1 MTKTL
6 NLQLELFSQTLDS
19 KGLIKRFCSSKK
31 PKPPLLSVLVS
42 DIRGKL
48 LELAKIEVAQ
58 YGEAKAKSV
67 IGKAMSK
74 YPEFRTQSKDLMSI
88 IDSVIEEAN
97 SINSKDLKSYIPQ
110 KKKQEKVETKEL
122 PPLKKSE
129 KVVLRFAPGP
139 SGPLHLG
146 HTRALA
152 LNNYYKQ
159 RYNGKLILRLE
170 DTNPN
175 AIDLEAYDMIQE
187 DLEWLGVKAD
197 EVVIQSDRIDI
208 YYADIRKIIFDGGA
222 YVTKSDAEEW
232 RELKRQKKAH
242 PDRDRSPEVQ
252 MAEFESLLSGD
263 NGIVVIKTNLEDPN
277 PALRD
282 FVALRVVDA
291 PHPLQETKYR
301 LWPLYNFAVAID
313 DYRLG
318 ITHVLRGKDHLNN
331 TEKQKWIYKY
341 MGWKEPEFI
350 HYGLV
355 SIPKT
360 NLKTSKI
367 RQSILEGEYSGWD
380 DCRIATIKALA
391 RRGYS
396 SDTFSKYW
404 EASGVK
410 EVDIKFSWQ
419 NFDAMNKDLIDS
431 KSKRLFFVP
440 EPKEFIFK
448 SEKTIEKEA
457 PWHPEN
463 KALGNRLES
472 ITSGSK
478 IYLPST
484 DLSKIIDASEI
495 RLKNLCNVKING
507 KNLEFSGY
515 KHKKGIPI
523 FQWCS
528 GSKEIVLHYP
538 DGTNS
543 KGLVEDNLEGLNNS
557 VVQFERTGFVR
568 LEEDK
573 AFFLHR

>member
-1 MTKTL
+1 MSEVKA
-6 NLQLELFSQTLDS
+6 
-19 KGLIKRFCSSKK
+19 
-31 PKPPLLSVLVS
+31 
-42 DIRGKL
+42 KL
-48 LELAKIEVAQ
+48 LELAKIEAAQ
-58 YGEAKAKSV
+58 YGEAKSKSV
-67 IGKAMSK
+67 IGKAMGK
-74 YPEFRTQSKDLMSI
+74 YPEFRTQAKELMSI

-97 SINSKDLKSYIPQ
+97 SIDANDLKSYIPK
-110 KKKQEKVETKEL
+110 KKKQIKAEPREL
-122 PPLKKSE
+122 PPLVNNE
-129 KVVLRFAPGP
+129 EVVLRFAPGP

-152 LNNYYKQ
+152 LNNYYKKK
-159 RYNGKLILRLE
+159 YNGKLILRLE

-175 AIDLEAYDMIQE
+175 AIDTDAYGMIQE
-187 DLEWLGVKAD
+187 DLKWLGIESD
-197 EVVIQSDRIDI
+197 EVIIQSERVDI
-208 YYADIRKIIFDGGA
+208 YYEDIRKILSEGGA

-232 RELKRQKKAH
+232 RELKNQKKAH
-242 PDRDRSPEVQ
+242 PDRNRKPEVQ
-252 MAEFESLLSGD
+252 IEEFESLLAGD
-263 NGIVVIKTNLEDPN
+263 NGIVVIKTDLEDPN

-282 FVALRVVDA
+282 FVAFRIVDN
-291 PHPLQETKYR
+291 PHPLQKSKYR

-367 RQSILEGEYSGWD
+367 RQSILDGEYTGWD

-396 SDTFSKYW
+396 SETFSKYW

-419 NFDAMNKDLIDS
+419 NFDAMNKDLIDA
-431 KSKRLFFVP
+431 KSKRLFFVSD
-440 EPKEFIFK
+440 PKEFIFE
-448 SEKTIEKEA
+448 SENTIVKEA
-457 PWHPEN
+457 PWHPDN
-463 KALGNRLES
+463 KELGNREES
-472 ITSGSK
+472 IASGSK
-478 IYLPST
+478 IYLPSG
-484 DLSKIIDASEI
+484 DLSKIKDTPEI
-495 RLKNLCNVKING
+495 RLKNLCNVKIVRD
-507 KNLEFSGY
+507 KLEFSDFE
-515 KHKKGIPI
+515 HKKGIPI

-528 GSKEIVLHYP
+528 GSKDIELYYP
-538 DGTNS
+538 DGKITQ
-543 KGLVEDNLEGLNNS
+543 GLVEDNIDELDDT

-568 LEEDK
+568 LEGDK

>member
-1 MTKTL
+1 MSEVKA
-6 NLQLELFSQTLDS
+6 
-19 KGLIKRFCSSKK
+19 
-31 PKPPLLSVLVS
+31 
-42 DIRGKL
+42 KL
-48 LELAKIEVAQ
+48 LELAKIEAAQ
-58 YGEAKAKSV
+58 YGEAKSKSV
-67 IGKAMSK
+67 IGTAMGK
-74 YPEFRTQSKDLMSI
+74 YPEFRTQAKELMSI

-97 SINSKDLKSYIPQ
+97 SIDAKDLKSYIPK
-110 KKKQEKVETKEL
+110 KKKQVKAEPKEL
-122 PPLKKSE
+122 PPLLNNE

-152 LNNYYKQ
+152 LNNYYKK

-175 AIDLEAYDMIQE
+175 AIDTDAYDMIQE
-187 DLEWLGVKAD
+187 DLKWLGIESD
-197 EVVIQSDRIDI
+197 EVVIQSERVDI
-208 YYADIRKIIFDGGA
+208 YYEDIRKILSEGGA

-242 PDRDRSPEVQ
+242 PDRNRKPEVQ
-252 MAEFESLLSGD
+252 IKEFESLLAGD
-263 NGIVVIKTNLEDPN
+263 NGIVVIKTDLEDPN

-282 FVALRVVDA
+282 FVAFRIVDN
-291 PHPLQETKYR
+291 PHPLQKSKYR

-341 MGWKEPEFI
+341 MGWNEPEFI

-367 RQSILEGEYSGWD
+367 RQSILDGEYTGWD

-396 SDTFSKYW
+396 SETFSKYW

-419 NFDAMNKDLIDS
+419 NFDAMNKDLIDA
-431 KSKRLFFVP
+431 KSKRLFFVSD
-440 EPKEFIFK
+440 PKEFIFK
-448 SEKTIEKEA
+448 SDNTIMKEA
-457 PWHPEN
+457 PWHPDN
-463 KALGNRLES
+463 KELGNREES
-472 ITSGSK
+472 ISSGSK
-478 IYLPST
+478 IYLPSG
-484 DLSKIIDASEI
+484 DLSKIKDVSEM

-507 KNLEFSGY
+507 NKLEFSDFE
-515 KHKKGIPI
+515 HKKGIPI

-528 GSKEIVLHYP
+528 GSKDVVLYYP
-538 DGTNS
+538 DGTIS
-543 KGLVEDNLEGLNNS
+543 QGLVEDNIGELDDT

-568 LEEDK
+568 LEGDK

>member
-1 MTKTL
+1 MSEVKA
-6 NLQLELFSQTLDS
+6 
-19 KGLIKRFCSSKK
+19 
-31 PKPPLLSVLVS
+31 
-42 DIRGKL
+42 KL
-48 LELAKIEVAQ
+48 LELAKIEAAQ
-58 YGEAKAKSV
+58 YGEAKSKSV
-67 IGKAMSK
+67 IGKAMGK
-74 YPEFRTQSKDLMSI
+74 YPEFRTQAKELMSI

-97 SINSKDLKSYIPQ
+97 SIDAKDLKSYIPK
-110 KKKQEKVETKEL
+110 KKKQVKAEPKEL
-122 PPLKKSE
+122 PPLLNNE

-152 LNNYYKQ
+152 LNNYYKK

-175 AIDLEAYDMIQE
+175 AIDTDAYDMIQE
-187 DLEWLGVKAD
+187 DLKWLGIESD
-197 EVVIQSDRIDI
+197 EVVIQSERVDI
-208 YYADIRKIIFDGGA
+208 YYEDIRKILSEGGA

-242 PDRDRSPEVQ
+242 PDRNRKPEVQ
-252 MAEFESLLSGD
+252 IKEFESLLAGD
-263 NGIVVIKTNLEDPN
+263 NGIVVIKTDLEDPN

-282 FVALRVVDA
+282 FVAFRIVDN
-291 PHPLQETKYR
+291 PHPLQKSKYR

-341 MGWKEPEFI
+341 MGWNEPEFI

-367 RQSILEGEYSGWD
+367 RQSILDGEYTGWD

-396 SDTFSKYW
+396 SETFSKYW

-419 NFDAMNKDLIDS
+419 NFDAMNKDLIDA
-431 KSKRLFFVP
+431 KSKRLFFVSD
-440 EPKEFIFK
+440 PKEFIFK
-448 SEKTIEKEA
+448 SDNTIMKEA
-457 PWHPEN
+457 PWHPDN
-463 KALGNRLES
+463 KELGNREES
-472 ITSGSK
+472 ISSGSK
-478 IYLPST
+478 IYLPSG
-484 DLSKIIDASEI
+484 DLSKIKDVSEM

-507 KNLEFSGY
+507 NKLEFSDFE
-515 KHKKGIPI
+515 HKKGIPI

-528 GSKEIVLHYP
+528 GSKDVVLYYP
-538 DGTNS
+538 DGTIS
-543 KGLVEDNLEGLNNS
+543 QGLVEDNIDELDDT

-568 LEEDK
+568 LEGDK

>member
-1 MTKTL
+1 MSEVKA
-6 NLQLELFSQTLDS
+6 
-19 KGLIKRFCSSKK
+19 
-31 PKPPLLSVLVS
+31 
-42 DIRGKL
+42 KL
-48 LELAKIEVAQ
+48 LELAKIEAAQ
-58 YGEAKAKSV
+58 YGEAKSKSV
-67 IGKAMSK
+67 IGKAMGK
-74 YPEFRTQSKDLMSI
+74 YPEFRTQAKELMSI

-97 SINSKDLKSYIPQ
+97 SIDAKDLKSYIPK
-110 KKKQEKVETKEL
+110 KKKQAKTEPKEL
-122 PPLKKSE
+122 PPLVNNE

-152 LNNYYKQ
+152 LNNYYKK

-175 AIDLEAYDMIQE
+175 AIDTDAYDLIQE
-187 DLEWLGVKAD
+187 DLKWLGIESD
-197 EVVIQSDRIDI
+197 EVVIQSERIDI
-208 YYADIRKIIFDGGA
+208 YYEDIRKIISEGGA

-232 RELKRQKKAH
+232 RELKRHKKAH
-242 PDRDRSPEVQ
+242 PDRNRKPEVQ
-252 MAEFESLLSGD
+252 IKEFESLLAGD

-282 FVALRVVDA
+282 FVAFRIVDN
-291 PHPLQETKYR
+291 PHPLQKSKYR

-331 TEKQKWIYKY
+331 TEKQKWIYRY

-367 RQSILEGEYSGWD
+367 RQSILDGEYTGWD

-396 SDTFSKYW
+396 SETFSKYW
-404 EASGVK
+404 EACGVK

-419 NFDAMNKDLIDS
+419 NFDAMNKDLIDA
-431 KSKRLFFVP
+431 KSKRLFFVSN
-440 EPKEFIFK
+440 PKEFIFK
-448 SEKTIEKEA
+448 SEDTIMKEA
-457 PWHPEN
+457 PWHPDN
-463 KALGNRLES
+463 KELGNREES
-472 ITSGSK
+472 IVSGSK
-478 IYLPST
+478 IYLPSD
-484 DLSKIIDASEI
+484 DLSKNKDSSEI

-507 KNLEFSGY
+507 NTLEFTDFE
-515 KHKKGIPI
+515 HKKGIPI

-528 GSKEIVLHYP
+528 ASKNIKLYYP
-538 DGTNS
+538 DGVVNS
-543 KGLVEDNLEGLNNS
+543 GLVEDNIDDLDNT

-568 LEEDK
+568 LEGDK

>member
-1 MTKTL
+1 MP
-6 NLQLELFSQTLDS
+6 D
-19 KGLIKRFCSSKK
+19 IK
-31 PKPPLLSVLVS
+31 
-42 DIRGKL
+42 GKL
-48 LELAKIEVAQ
+48 LELAKTEAAQ

-67 IGKAMSK
+67 IGKAMGK
-74 YPEFRTQSKDLMSI
+74 YPEFRTQAKDLMAI
-88 IDSVIEEAN
+88 IDDVIDEAN
-97 SINSKDLKSYIPQ
+97 SFDSKDLKAYIPK

-122 PPLKKSE
+122 PPLRKSE

-152 LNNYYKQ
+152 LNNYYKK
-159 RYNGKLILRLE
+159 RYNGKMILRLE

-175 AIDLEAYDMIQE
+175 AIDSEAYDLISE
-187 DLEWLGVKAD
+187 DLSWLGIEAD
-197 EVVIQSDRIDI
+197 EVIIQSERVEI
-208 YYADIRKIIFDGGA
+208 YYEDICKIISEGGA

-242 PDRDRSPEVQ
+242 PDRDRKPEVQ
-252 MAEFESLLSGD
+252 IKEFESLLSGE

-291 PHPLQETKYR
+291 PHPLQKTKYR

-341 MGWKEPEFI
+341 MGWEEPEFI

-367 RQSILEGEYSGWD
+367 RQSISDGEYSGWD
-380 DCRIATIKALA
+380 DCRIATIRALA

-396 SDTFSKYW
+396 SETFSKYW
-404 EASGVK
+404 ESSGVK

-419 NFDAMNKDLIDS
+419 NFDAMNKDFIDA
-431 KSKRLFFVP
+431 KSKRLFFVS
-440 EPKEFIFK
+440 EPREYIFS
-448 SEKTIEKEA
+448 SEKTITKEA
-457 PWHPEN
+457 PWHPDN
-463 KALGNRLES
+463 KDLGNRIED
-472 ITSGSK
+472 IESGSK
-478 IYLPST
+478 IYLPNT
-484 DLSKIIDASEI
+484 DLSNIPDASEI

-507 KNLEFSGY
+507 DKLEFSGFE
-515 KHKKGIPI
+515 HKKGIPI

-528 GSKEIVLHYP
+528 RSTEIELYYP
-538 DGTNS
+538 DGKIS
-543 KGLVEDNLEGLNNS
+543 KGLVEDNIGNLDS
-557 VVQFERTGFVR
+557 TVVQFERTGFVR
-568 LEEDK
+568 LEGDK

>member
-1 MTKTL
+1 MP
-6 NLQLELFSQTLDS
+6 D
-19 KGLIKRFCSSKK
+19 IK
-31 PKPPLLSVLVS
+31 
-42 DIRGKL
+42 GKL
-48 LELAKIEVAQ
+48 LELAKTEAAQ

-67 IGKAMSK
+67 IGKAMGK
-74 YPEFRTQSKDLMSI
+74 YPEFRTQAKDLMAI
-88 IDSVIEEAN
+88 IDDVIDEAN
-97 SINSKDLKSYIPQ
+97 SFDSKDLKAYIPK

-152 LNNYYKQ
+152 LNNYYKK

-175 AIDLEAYDMIQE
+175 AIDSEAYDLIPE
-187 DLEWLGVKAD
+187 DLSWLGIEAD
-197 EVVIQSDRIDI
+197 EVIIQSERVDI
-208 YYADIRKIIFDGGA
+208 YYEDIRKIISEGGA

-242 PDRDRSPEVQ
+242 PDRDRKPEIQ
-252 MAEFESLLSGD
+252 IKEFESLLSGE

-282 FVALRVVDA
+282 FVALRVVAA
-291 PHPLQETKYR
+291 PHPLQKTKYR

-341 MGWKEPEFI
+341 MGWEEPEFI

-367 RQSILEGEYSGWD
+367 RQSISDGEYSGWD
-380 DCRIATIKALA
+380 DCRIATIRALA

-396 SDTFSKYW
+396 SETFSKYW
-404 EASGVK
+404 ESSGVK

-419 NFDAMNKDLIDS
+419 NFDAMNKDFIDA
-431 KSKRLFFVP
+431 KSKRLFFVS
-440 EPKEFIFK
+440 EPREYIFS
-448 SEKTIEKEA
+448 SEKTITKEA
-457 PWHPEN
+457 PWHPDN
-463 KALGNRLES
+463 KDLGNRIED
-472 ITSGSK
+472 IVSGSK
-478 IYLPST
+478 IYLPNT
-484 DLSKIIDASEI
+484 DLSNIPDASEI

-507 KNLEFSGY
+507 DKLEFSGFE
-515 KHKKGIPI
+515 HKKGIPI

-528 GSKEIVLHYP
+528 RSTEIELYYP
-538 DGTNS
+538 DGKIS
-543 KGLVEDNLEGLNNS
+543 KGLVEDNIDNLDNT

-568 LEEDK
+568 LEGDK

>member
-1 MTKTL
+1 
-6 NLQLELFSQTLDS
+6 
-19 KGLIKRFCSSKK
+19 
-31 PKPPLLSVLVS
+31 VS
-42 DIRGKL
+42 RVKSKL
-48 LELAKIEVAQ
+48 LELAKIEAAQ

-67 IGKAMSK
+67 IGKAMAK
-74 YPEFRTQSKDLMSI
+74 YPEFRNQAKELMLI
-88 IDSVIEEAN
+88 IDGVIEEAN
-97 SINSKDLKSYIPQ
+97 SIDSEDLRSYIPK

-122 PPLKKSE
+122 PPLKKNG
-129 KVVLRFAPGP
+129 KIVLRFAPGP

-152 LNNYYKQ
+152 LNNYYKK

-170 DTNPN
+170 DTNPT
-175 AIDLEAYDMIQE
+175 AIDPEAYKLIPE
-187 DLEWLGVKAD
+187 DLTWLGIEAD
-197 EVVIQSDRIDI
+197 EVVIQSERVEI
-208 YYADIRKIIFDGGA
+208 YYEDIRKIISEGGA

-232 RELKRQKKAH
+232 RDLKRQKKAH
-242 PDRDRSPEVQ
+242 PDRDRNPEVQ
-252 MAEFESLLSGD
+252 MAEFESLLSKD
-263 NGIVVIKTNLEDPN
+263 KGIVVIKTDLEDPN

-282 FVALRVVDA
+282 FVAFRVVEDS
-291 PHPLQETKYR
+291 HPLQKTKYR

-341 MGWKEPEFI
+341 MGWKKPEFI

-360 NLKTSKI
+360 NLKTSKV
-367 RQSILEGEYSGWD
+367 RQSIEDGEYTGWS
-380 DCRIATIKALA
+380 DCRLATIQALA

-396 SDTFSKYW
+396 AQTFLKYW
-404 EASGVK
+404 EASGIK

-419 NFDAMNKDLIDS
+419 NFDAMNKDLIDAES
-431 KSKRLFFVP
+431 RRLFFVS

-448 SEKTIEKEA
+448 SEKKIMKEA
-457 PWHPEN
+457 PWHPDKKE
-463 KALGNRLES
+463 LGNRVES
-472 ITSGSK
+472 IKSGSK
-478 IYLPST
+478 IYLPGG
-484 DLSKIIDASEI
+484 DLSIIEDASEI

-507 KNLEFSGY
+507 NTLEFSGFE
-515 KHKKGIPI
+515 HKKGIPI

-528 GSKEIVLHYP
+528 ESKEIKLYYP
-538 DGTNS
+538 DGTIS
-543 KGLVEDNLEGLNNS
+543 DGLVEDNLEELDTS

-568 LEEDK
+568 LEGDK

>member
-1 MTKTL
+1 MP
-6 NLQLELFSQTLDS
+6 D
-19 KGLIKRFCSSKK
+19 IK
-31 PKPPLLSVLVS
+31 
-42 DIRGKL
+42 GKL
-48 LELAKIEVAQ
+48 LELAKIEAAQ

-67 IGKAMSK
+67 IGKAMGT
-74 YPEFRTQSKDLMSI
+74 YPEFRTQAKELMAI
-88 IDSVIEEAN
+88 IDDVIDEAN
-97 SINSKDLKSYIPQ
+97 SVDINDLKSYIPK
-110 KKKQEKVETKEL
+110 KKKQEKIGTKEL

-152 LNNYYKQ
+152 LNNYYKK

-175 AIDLEAYDMIQE
+175 AIDSEAYDLIPE
-187 DLEWLGVKAD
+187 DLSWLGIEAD
-197 EVVIQSDRIDI
+197 EVIIQSERVDI
-208 YYADIRKIIFDGGA
+208 YYKDIRKIISKGGA

-242 PDRDRSPEVQ
+242 PDRDRKPEVQ
-252 MAEFESLLSGD
+252 IKEFESLLSGE

-282 FVALRVVDA
+282 FVAFRVVDA
-291 PHPLQETKYR
+291 PHPLQKTKYR

-341 MGWKEPEFI
+341 MDWEEPEFI

-367 RQSILEGEYSGWD
+367 RQSISDGEYSGWD
-380 DCRIATIKALA
+380 DCRIATIRALA

-396 SDTFSKYW
+396 SETFGKYW
-404 EASGVK
+404 ESSGVK

-419 NFDAMNKDLIDS
+419 NFDAMNKDFIDA
-431 KSKRLFFVP
+431 KSKRLFFVS
-440 EPKEFIFK
+440 EPREYIFS
-448 SEKTIEKEA
+448 SEKTITKEA
-457 PWHPEN
+457 PWHPDN
-463 KALGNRLES
+463 KDLGNRIED
-472 ITSGSK
+472 IESGSK
-478 IYLPST
+478 IYLPNT
-484 DLSKIIDASEI
+484 DLSNIPDASEI

-507 KNLEFSGY
+507 DKLEFSGFE
-515 KHKKGIPI
+515 HKKGIPI

-528 GSKEIVLHYP
+528 RSTEIELYYP
-538 DGTNS
+538 DGKIS
-543 KGLVEDNLEGLNNS
+543 KGLVEDNIDNLDNT

-568 LEEDK
+568 LEGDK

>member
-1 MTKTL
+1 MSEVKA
-6 NLQLELFSQTLDS
+6 
-19 KGLIKRFCSSKK
+19 
-31 PKPPLLSVLVS
+31 
-42 DIRGKL
+42 KL
-48 LELAKIEVAQ
+48 LELAKIEAAQ
-58 YGEAKAKSV
+58 YGEAKSKSV
-67 IGKAMSK
+67 IGKAMGK
-74 YPEFRTQSKDLMSI
+74 YPEFRTQAKELMSI

-97 SINSKDLKSYIPQ
+97 SIDANDLKSYIPK
-110 KKKQEKVETKEL
+110 KKKQIKAEPREL
-122 PPLKKSE
+122 PPLVNNE
-129 KVVLRFAPGP
+129 EVVLRFAPGP

-152 LNNYYKQ
+152 LNNYYKK

-175 AIDLEAYDMIQE
+175 AIDTDAYGMIQE
-187 DLEWLGVKAD
+187 DLKWLGIESD
-197 EVVIQSDRIDI
+197 EVIIQSERVDI
-208 YYADIRKIIFDGGA
+208 YYEDIRKILSEGGA

-232 RELKRQKKAH
+232 RELKNQKKAH
-242 PDRDRSPEVQ
+242 PDRNRKPEVQ
-252 MAEFESLLSGD
+252 IEEFESLLAGD
-263 NGIVVIKTNLEDPN
+263 NGIVVIKTDLEDPN

-282 FVALRVVDA
+282 FVAFRIVDN
-291 PHPLQETKYR
+291 PHPLQKSKYR

-367 RQSILEGEYSGWD
+367 RQSILDGEYTGWD

-396 SDTFSKYW
+396 SETFSKYW

-419 NFDAMNKDLIDS
+419 NFDAMNKDLIDA
-431 KSKRLFFVP
+431 KSKRLFFVSD
-440 EPKEFIFK
+440 PKKFIFE
-448 SEKTIEKEA
+448 SENTIVKEA
-457 PWHPEN
+457 PWHPDN
-463 KALGNRLES
+463 KELGNREEA
-472 ITSGSK
+472 IASGSK
-478 IYLPST
+478 IYLPSD
-484 DLSKIIDASEI
+484 DLSKIKDTPEI
-495 RLKNLCNVKING
+495 RLKNLCNVKIDG
-507 KNLEFSGY
+507 DKLEFSDFE
-515 KHKKGIPI
+515 HKKGIPI

-528 GSKEIVLHYP
+528 GSKHIELYYP
-538 DGTNS
+538 DGTITQ
-543 KGLVEDNLEGLNNS
+543 GLVEDNIDELDDT

-568 LEEDK
+568 LEGDK

>member
-1 MTKTL
+1 MSEVKA
-6 NLQLELFSQTLDS
+6 
-19 KGLIKRFCSSKK
+19 
-31 PKPPLLSVLVS
+31 
-42 DIRGKL
+42 KL
-48 LELAKIEVAQ
+48 LELAKIEAAQ
-58 YGEAKAKSV
+58 YGEAKSKSV
-67 IGKAMSK
+67 IGKAMGK
-74 YPEFRTQSKDLMSI
+74 YPEFRTQAKELMSI

-97 SINSKDLKSYIPQ
+97 SIDAKDLKSYIPK
-110 KKKQEKVETKEL
+110 KKKQAKAEPKEL
-122 PPLKKSE
+122 PPLVNNE

-152 LNNYYKQ
+152 LNNYYKK

-175 AIDLEAYDMIQE
+175 AIDTDAYDMIQE
-187 DLEWLGVKAD
+187 DLKWLGIESD
-197 EVVIQSDRIDI
+197 EVVIQSERIDI
-208 YYADIRKIIFDGGA
+208 YYEDIRKILSEGGA

-242 PDRDRSPEVQ
+242 PDRNRKPEVQ
-252 MAEFESLLSGD
+252 IKEFESLLAGD
-263 NGIVVIKTNLEDPN
+263 NGIVVIKTDLEDPN

-282 FVALRVVDA
+282 FVAFRIVDN
-291 PHPLQETKYR
+291 PHPLQKSKYR

-331 TEKQKWIYKY
+331 TEKQKWIYRY

-367 RQSILEGEYSGWD
+367 RQSILDGEYTGWD

-396 SDTFSKYW
+396 SETFSKYW
-404 EASGVK
+404 EACGVK

-419 NFDAMNKDLIDS
+419 NFDAMNKDLIDA
-431 KSKRLFFVP
+431 KSKRLFFVSN
-440 EPKEFIFK
+440 PKEFIFK
-448 SEKTIEKEA
+448 SEDTIMKEA
-457 PWHPEN
+457 PWHPDN
-463 KALGNRLES
+463 KELGNREES
-472 ITSGSK
+472 IVSGSK
-478 IYLPST
+478 IYLPSD
-484 DLSKIIDASEI
+484 DLSKIKDSSEI

-507 KNLEFSGY
+507 NTLEFTDFE
-515 KHKKGIPI
+515 HKKGIPI

-528 GSKEIVLHYP
+528 ASKNIKLYYP
-538 DGTNS
+538 DGVVNS
-543 KGLVEDNLEGLNNS
+543 GLVEDNIDDLDNT

-568 LEEDK
+568 LEGDK

>member
-1 MTKTL
+1 MP
-6 NLQLELFSQTLDS
+6 D
-19 KGLIKRFCSSKK
+19 IK
-31 PKPPLLSVLVS
+31 
-42 DIRGKL
+42 GKL
-48 LELAKIEVAQ
+48 LELAKIEAAQ

-67 IGKAMSK
+67 IGKAMGK
-74 YPEFRTQSKDLMSI
+74 YPEFRTQAKDLMSI
-88 IDSVIEEAN
+88 IDDVINEAN
-97 SINSKDLKSYIPQ
+97 SIDAKDLKSYIPK

-122 PPLKKSE
+122 PPLNKNE
-129 KVVLRFAPGP
+129 NVVLRFAPGP

-152 LNNYYKQ
+152 LNNYYKK

-175 AIDLEAYDMIQE
+175 AIDSEAYDLIPE
-187 DLEWLGVKAD
+187 DLEWLGIEAD
-197 EVVIQSDRIDI
+197 EVITQSDRIDI
-208 YYADIRKIIFDGGA
+208 YYEDIRKIILEGGA

-242 PDRDRSPEVQ
+242 PDRDRNPKIQ
-252 MAEFESLLSGD
+252 IKEFDSLLSGE

-282 FVALRVVDA
+282 FVAFRVVDD
-291 PHPLQETKYR
+291 PHPLQKNKYR

-341 MGWKEPEFI
+341 MGWNEPEFI

-367 RQSILEGEYSGWD
+367 RQSISDGEYTGWD

-396 SDTFSKYW
+396 SETFSKYW
-404 EASGVK
+404 EASGLK

-419 NFDAMNKDLIDS
+419 NFDAMNKDLIDA
-431 KSKRLFFVP
+431 KSKRLFFVS

-448 SEKTIEKEA
+448 SEKTIMKEA
-457 PWHPEN
+457 PWHPDN
-463 KALGNRLES
+463 KELGNREES
-472 ITSGSK
+472 IESGSK
-478 IYLPST
+478 IYLPSN
-484 DLSKIIDASEI
+484 DLSKIKGVSEI

-507 KNLEFSGY
+507 NNLEFSDFE
-515 KHKKGIPI
+515 HKKGIPI

-528 GSKEIVLHYP
+528 GSKEIVLYYP
-538 DGTNS
+538 DGEIS
-543 KGLVEDNLEGLNNS
+543 KGLVEDNIDNLDS
-557 VVQFERTGFVR
+557 TVVQFERTGFVR
-568 LEEDK
+568 LEGDK

>member
-1 MTKTL
+1 MSEVKA
-6 NLQLELFSQTLDS
+6 
-19 KGLIKRFCSSKK
+19 
-31 PKPPLLSVLVS
+31 
-42 DIRGKL
+42 KL
-48 LELAKIEVAQ
+48 LELAKIEAAQ
-58 YGEAKAKSV
+58 YGEAKSKSV
-67 IGKAMSK
+67 IGKAMGK
-74 YPEFRTQSKDLMSI
+74 YPEFRTQAKELMSI

-97 SINSKDLKSYIPQ
+97 SIDAKDLKSYIPK
-110 KKKQEKVETKEL
+110 KKKQVKAEPKEL
-122 PPLKKSE
+122 PPLLNNE

-152 LNNYYKQ
+152 LNNYYKK

-175 AIDLEAYDMIQE
+175 AIDTDAYDMIQE
-187 DLEWLGVKAD
+187 DLKWLGIESD
-197 EVVIQSDRIDI
+197 EVVIQSERIDI
-208 YYADIRKIIFDGGA
+208 YYEDIRKILSEGGA

-242 PDRDRSPEVQ
+242 PDRNRKPEVQ
-252 MAEFESLLSGD
+252 IKEFESLLAGD
-263 NGIVVIKTNLEDPN
+263 NGIVVIKTDLEDPN

-282 FVALRVVDA
+282 FVAFRIVDN
-291 PHPLQETKYR
+291 PHPLQKSKYR

-331 TEKQKWIYKY
+331 TEKQKWIYRY

-367 RQSILEGEYSGWD
+367 RQSILDGEYTGWD

-396 SDTFSKYW
+396 SETFSKYW
-404 EASGVK
+404 EACGVK

-419 NFDAMNKDLIDS
+419 NFDAMNKDLIDA
-431 KSKRLFFVP
+431 KSKRLFFVSD
-440 EPKEFIFK
+440 PKEFVFK
-448 SEKTIEKEA
+448 SDNTIMKEA
-457 PWHPEN
+457 PWHPDN
-463 KALGNRLES
+463 KELGNREES
-472 ITSGSK
+472 ISSGSK
-478 IYLPST
+478 IYLPSG
-484 DLSKIIDASEI
+484 DLSKIKDVSEM

-507 KNLEFSGY
+507 NKLEFSDFE
-515 KHKKGIPI
+515 HKKGIPI

-528 GSKEIVLHYP
+528 GSKHIELYYP
-538 DGTNS
+538 DGTIS
-543 KGLVEDNLEGLNNS
+543 QGLVEDNIDELDDT

-568 LEEDK
+568 LEGDK

>member
-1 MTKTL
+1 MP
-6 NLQLELFSQTLDS
+6 D
-19 KGLIKRFCSSKK
+19 IK
-31 PKPPLLSVLVS
+31 
-42 DIRGKL
+42 GKL
-48 LELAKIEVAQ
+48 LELAKTEAAQ

-67 IGKAMSK
+67 IGKAMGK
-74 YPEFRTQSKDLMSI
+74 YPEFRTQAKDLMAI
-88 IDSVIEEAN
+88 IDDVIDEAN
-97 SINSKDLKSYIPQ
+97 SFDSKDLKAYIPK

-122 PPLKKSE
+122 PPLKKSD

-152 LNNYYKQ
+152 LNNYYKK

-175 AIDLEAYDMIQE
+175 AIDSEAYDLIPE
-187 DLEWLGVKAD
+187 DLSWLGIEAD
-197 EVVIQSDRIDI
+197 EVIIQSERVDI
-208 YYADIRKIIFDGGA
+208 YYEDIRKIISEGGA

-242 PDRDRSPEVQ
+242 PDRDRKPEIQ
-252 MAEFESLLSGD
+252 IKEFESLLSGE

-282 FVALRVVDA
+282 FVALRVVAA
-291 PHPLQETKYR
+291 PHPLQKTKYR

-341 MGWKEPEFI
+341 MGWEEPEFI

-367 RQSILEGEYSGWD
+367 RQSISDGEYSGWD
-380 DCRIATIKALA
+380 DCRIATIRALA

-396 SDTFSKYW
+396 SETFSKYW
-404 EASGVK
+404 ESSGVK

-419 NFDAMNKDLIDS
+419 NFDAMNKDFIDA
-431 KSKRLFFVP
+431 KSKRLFFVS
-440 EPKEFIFK
+440 EPREYIFS
-448 SEKTIEKEA
+448 SEKTITKEA
-457 PWHPEN
+457 PWHPDN
-463 KALGNRLES
+463 KDLGNRIED
-472 ITSGSK
+472 IVSGSK
-478 IYLPST
+478 IYLPNT
-484 DLSKIIDASEI
+484 DLSNIPDASEI

-507 KNLEFSGY
+507 DKLEFSGFE
-515 KHKKGIPI
+515 HKKGIPI

-528 GSKEIVLHYP
+528 RSTEIELYYP
-538 DGTNS
+538 DGKIS
-543 KGLVEDNLEGLNNS
+543 KGLVEDNIDNLDNT

-568 LEEDK
+568 LEGDK